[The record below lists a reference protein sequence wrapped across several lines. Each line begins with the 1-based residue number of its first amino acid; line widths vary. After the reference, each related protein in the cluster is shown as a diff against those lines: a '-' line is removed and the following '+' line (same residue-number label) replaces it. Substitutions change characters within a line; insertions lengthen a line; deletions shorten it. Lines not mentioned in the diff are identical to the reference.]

1 MHLMYSLFTD
11 SAFVEGC
18 IWVKSKY
25 GRGKKKDRIK
35 FTGKPDTTEYSIPHK
50 GVRFYDNN
58 GQYADFLL
66 A

>member
-1 MHLMYSLFTD
+1 MG
-11 SAFVEGC
+11 EE
-18 IWVKSKY
+18 
-25 GRGKKKDRIK
+25 KKK
-35 FTGKPDTTEYSIPHK
+35 TELNLQESHTTEYSIPHK

>member
-25 GRGKKKDRIK
+25 GRGKKK
-35 FTGKPDTTEYSIPHK
+35 TELNLQESHTTEYSISHK
-50 GVRFYDNN
+50 GVRFSDNN
-58 GQYADFLL
+58 GQYADYLL